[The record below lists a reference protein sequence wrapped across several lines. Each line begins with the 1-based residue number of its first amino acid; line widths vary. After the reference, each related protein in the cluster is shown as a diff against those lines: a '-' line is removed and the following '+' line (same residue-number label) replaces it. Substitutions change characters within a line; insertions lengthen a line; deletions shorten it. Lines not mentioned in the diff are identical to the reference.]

1 MVSVFPTT
9 TPNIARSD
17 DSIATSFQICMNT
30 NINVRYV
37 IFLAATAALGGLLFG
52 FDIAIITGAG
62 PFLTEHFNLNDLSLG
77 WAFSSLLFGCA
88 FGSTVAGRLTDFYGR
103 KKILLIVAAL
113 FAITSLGT
121 GVAPTF
127 AFFIAARFIGGVA
140 VGGASI
146 LSPLYVAE
154 VSPPSLRGRMG
165 TLYQMSIVT
174 GILVS
179 YAINYLLH
187 DVGPANWR
195 WMFITGVIPSVLFF
209 AMLLLVPETPRYL
222 FMAGKEQ
229 QSTAI
234 LERIGGRKNAEFEV
248 SEIRASLLNKRKAWR
263 DLLRSDTR
271 RAVLVGFFLA
281 ILVQVSGVNTI
292 IDYAPAILKSAGWK
306 IDAALFST
314 VIIGLTNFVFTFFS
328 FFAIDRY
335 GRKPLY
341 IIGSLGMTGSLV
353 VLMWVVLTGRF
364 QSVVVLV
371 YILVYLAFFAS
382 CIGPVFWTLVA
393 EIFPN
398 SLRGTA
404 MVVPVL
410 TQWIANAAV
419 VLFFPLAFNQVGK
432 AITFGFLASLAL
444 AQAVFTWFFVPETKN
459 KPLEEIEQYWER
471 TAASNLI
478 VRAGRHASL

>member
-1 MVSVFPTT
+1 MK
-9 TPNIARSD
+9 
-17 DSIATSFQICMNT
+17 T
-30 NINVRYV
+30 NINLPYV

-88 FGSTVAGRLTDFYGR
+88 LGSTVAGRLTDFYGR
-103 KKILLIVAAL
+103 KKILLVVAAL
-113 FAITSLGT
+113 FAITSVGT
-121 GVAPTF
+121 GAAPTF
-127 AFFIAARFIGGVA
+127 ALFIVARFIGGLA

-165 TLYQMSIVT
+165 TLYQMSIVI
-174 GILVS
+174 GILIS
-179 YAINYLLH
+179 YAINYLLR
-187 DVGPANWR
+187 DVGPDNWR
-195 WMFITGVIPSVLFF
+195 WMFLTGVIPSVLFF
-209 AMLLLVPETPRYL
+209 AMLLSVPETPRYL
-222 FMAGKEQ
+222 FMAGREQ
-229 QSTAI
+229 QAFTI
-234 LERIGGRKNAEFEV
+234 LERIAGRESAEFEA

-263 DLLRSDTR
+263 DLLRPGIR
-271 RAVLVGFFLA
+271 RAVLVGFCLA

-314 VIIGLTNFVFTFFS
+314 LIIGLTNFVFTFVS
-328 FFAIDRY
+328 FWAIDRY

-341 IIGSLGMTGSLV
+341 IIGSLGMTAALI
-353 VLMWVVLTGRF
+353 VLMWAALVGRF
-364 QSVVVLV
+364 QSAMVLV
-371 YILVYLAFFAS
+371 YILVYLAFFSS

-398 SLRGTA
+398 DLRGTA

-419 VLFFPLAFNQVGK
+419 VLFFPLAFNQAGK
-432 AITFGFLASLAL
+432 AITFGFLATLAL

-459 KPLEEIEQYWER
+459 KPLEEIEEYWER
-471 TAASNLI
+471 VAAS
-478 VRAGRHASL
+478 

>member
-1 MVSVFPTT
+1 MK
-9 TPNIARSD
+9 
-17 DSIATSFQICMNT
+17 T
-30 NINVRYV
+30 NINFSYV
-37 IFLAATAALGGLLFG
+37 IFLASTAALGGLLFG

-88 FGSTVAGRLTDFYGR
+88 LGSTVAGRLTDFYGR
-103 KKILLIVAAL
+103 RKILLIVAAL
-113 FAITSLGT
+113 FAVTSLAT
-121 GVAPTF
+121 GVAPSF
-127 AFFIAARFIGGVA
+127 SFFIVARFIGGVA

-165 TLYQMSIVT
+165 ALYQMSIVI
-174 GILVS
+174 GILLS
-179 YAINYLLH
+179 YGINYLLR
-187 DVGPANWR
+187 DAGAANWR
-195 WMFITGVIPSVLFF
+195 WMFMTGMIPSVLFF
-209 AMLLLVPETPRYL
+209 AMLFLVPETPRYL

-229 QSTAI
+229 QAFAI
-234 LERIGGRKNAEFEV
+234 LERIAGRESAEFEI
-248 SEIRASLLNKRKAWR
+248 SEIRSSFLNRRRAWR
-263 DLLRSDTR
+263 DLLMPGMR

-314 VIIGLTNFVFTFFS
+314 LIIGVTNLVFTLVS
-328 FFAIDRY
+328 FYAIDRY

-341 IIGSLGMTGSLV
+341 IIGSLGMTGALL
-353 VLMWVVLTGRF
+353 VLMWAAFMGQF
-364 QSVVVLV
+364 QSAVVLV

-398 SLRGTA
+398 DLRGTA

-419 VLFFPLAFNQVGK
+419 VLFFPLAFNQAGK
-432 AITFGFLASLAL
+432 AITFGFLASLSL

-459 KPLEEIEQYWER
+459 KPLEEIEEYWKR
-471 TAASNLI
+471 LAGSSSM
-478 VRAGRHASL
+478 VRAGEDTIA